1 MKLLIKKFL
10 NLFGLEIKKINNTK
24 LSFDDIYKSIFNEK
38 IIIFDVG
45 ANKGQS
51 IERFKKIFP
60 DATIHAFEP
69 IRKEYDNLIKKYS
82 IDKNIII
89 NNLAFGEEKYLKEI
103 NLAKRSG
110 ISSFNEF
117 NKKHKWLKIRSE
129 QYNTDIENFLE
140 GKEEV
145 QVDTL
150 DNYCS
155 RNNIEHIDILKI
167 DTQGYEDLVLTGA
180 KETLKKD
187 IISAI
192 ELEIIF
198 DNTYN
203 KFLTFS
209 DIEKYLVQNFRFSG
223 IKNYNH
229 NLFEGIN
236 FFAEVLYIKKSLISK
251 IHNY

>member
-1 MKLLIKKFL
+1 MKLLVKKFF
-10 NLFGLEIKKINNTK
+10 NLFGLEIKKINNKK
-24 LSFDDIYKSIFNEK
+24 LSFDDIYKSIFNKK
-38 IIIFDVG
+38 ITIFDVG

-60 DATIHAFEP
+60 HASIHAFEP
-69 IRKEYDNLIKKYS
+69 IRNEYENLVKKYS
-82 IDKNIII
+82 LDKSITI
-89 NNLAFGEEKYLKEI
+89 NNFAFGEEKYLKEI

-110 ISSFNEF
+110 ISSFNNF

-129 QYNTDIENFLE
+129 QYNTEIENFLE

-155 RNNIEHIDILKI
+155 INNIERIDILKI
-167 DTQGYEDLVLTGA
+167 DTQGYEDLVLAGA

-198 DNTYN
+198 DNTYD

-209 DIEKYLVQNFRFSG
+209 DIEKYLIQNFRFSG
-223 IKNYNH
+223 IKNYNL

-236 FFAEVLYIKKSLISK
+236 FFAEVLYIKKSIVNK
-251 IHNY
+251 IDNN

>member
-1 MKLLIKKFL
+1 MKLLIKKFF
-10 NLFGLEIKKINNTK
+10 NLLGFEIKKINNTK
-24 LSFDDIYKSIFNEK
+24 LSFDDIYKSIFNEN
-38 IIIFDVG
+38 IIVFDVG

-60 DATIHAFEP
+60 NATIHAFEP
-69 IRKEYDNLIKKYS
+69 IYKEYENLIKKYS
-82 IDKNIII
+82 IDKSIII
-89 NNLAFGEEKYLKEI
+89 NNFAFGEEKYLKEI

-129 QYNTDIENFLE
+129 QYNTNIENFLE

-150 DNYCS
+150 DNYCF

-167 DTQGYEDLVLTGA
+167 DTQGYEDLVLAGA

-192 ELEIIF
+192 EL
-198 DNTYN
+198 
-203 KFLTFS
+203 
-209 DIEKYLVQNFRFSG
+209 
-223 IKNYNH
+223 
-229 NLFEGIN
+229 
-236 FFAEVLYIKKSLISK
+236 
-251 IHNY
+251 